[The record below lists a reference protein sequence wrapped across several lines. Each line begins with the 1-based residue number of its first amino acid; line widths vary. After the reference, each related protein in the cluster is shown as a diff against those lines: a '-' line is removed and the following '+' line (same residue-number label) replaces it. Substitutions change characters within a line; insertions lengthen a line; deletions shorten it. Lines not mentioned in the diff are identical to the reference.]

1 MIKRSESGEKNE
13 KNEKKMVSK
22 VPFKF
27 NFERP
32 LQSGLGGFG
41 SDHTLRGEL
50 AGLVHSLVRSFVYFY
65 PSARSL
71 YSSVVT
77 LDRVN
82 GPMDQ

>member
-27 NFERP
+27 NFESFKFNFERFA

-50 AGLVHSLVRSFVYFY
+50 AGLVHSLVRSFV
-65 PSARSL
+65 RSFIFIHPPDHCIPRL
-71 YSSVVT
+71 
-77 LDRVN
+77 
-82 GPMDQ
+82 